1 MEVEVLE
8 HNLRDAFAIPESIW
22 ERQYVKST
30 GYYQGST
37 HKLPG
42 NEIEGKSTAFR
53 FLIKTPGKDGTSSKE
68 LAPKITYRWT
78 EIGFCTQYRQG
89 HSSVLLC
96 LVSDPVHTGF
106 VETIRASVLRES
118 HPETFIHP
126 FGWHTYIIP
135 QVSRAFN
142 SAVWQSRDLVREVET
157 TRADGPKRQIDFT
170 SLHELSRHVMH
181 STETLAMAINV
192 TNRVLEDLGPAKFGR
207 SSDSFE
213 REEIQQVITCHR
225 MLLQC
230 EHGRSQALENRLRN
244 QIDLHDS
251 MVASQ
256 IAELARADSVSMK
269 GISILGLVFLPGTFV
284 SVGTSLTY
292 SIKTA
297 YADALQA
304 LFGMNFFDLAQ
315 NHQGQYVLAV
325 SSNFWLY
332 WAVTVPLTLGTVLL
346 WQLWYRRAIPRPRSH
361 NPFIAQTPKLLM
373 ETTTA
378 SSGS

>member
-1 MEVEVLE
+1 MEVEVVE
-8 HNLRDAFAIPESIW
+8 HIPESTW
-22 ERQYVKST
+22 ESQYVKST

-37 HKLPG
+37 HKLPDK
-42 NEIEGKSTAFR
+42 EIERKSTAFR

-78 EIGFCTQYRQG
+78 EIGLFTQYRQG

-118 HPETFIHP
+118 HPRPFIHP

-192 TNRVLEDLGPAKFGR
+192 TNRILDDLEAAEFGQP
-207 SSDSFE
+207 SNSPE
-213 REEIQQVITCHR
+213 REEIQQVITCQR

-244 QIDLHDS
+244 QIDLAFHIRTQYDS

-284 SVGTSLTY
+284 S
-292 SIKTA
+292 
-297 YADALQA
+297 A

-315 NHQGQYVLAV
+315 NHQGQYILAV

-346 WQLWYRRAIPRPRSH
+346 WQLWYRRAIPRPQSH
-361 NPFIAQTPKLLM
+361 NPFIAQTPNLLM
-373 ETTTA
+373 ETTTT
-378 SSGS
+378 SHGS